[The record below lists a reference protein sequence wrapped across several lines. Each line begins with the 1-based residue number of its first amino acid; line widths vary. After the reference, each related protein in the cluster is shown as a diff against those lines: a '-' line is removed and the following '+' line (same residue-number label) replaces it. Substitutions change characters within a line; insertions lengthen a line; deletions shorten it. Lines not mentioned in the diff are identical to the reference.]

1 MVIWPVALSRG
12 LMPSLVHLN
21 HGIAGVA
28 SVLFAIPLAR
38 CGMARAVVWQAR
50 MASAGVL
57 AELYSKSTIGGP
69 GSDPSPL
76 NLLLHGGPR

>member
-57 AELYSKSTIGGP
+57 AEQFTKNWYRFVNQLRVLRVILVY
-69 GSDPSPL
+69 
-76 NLLLHGGPR
+76 N